1 MPLHLNPSP
10 TLEASPPRRRPR
22 SRLNRLTW
30 SAEHREDEDRA
41 ITHALSILTARF
53 KSRDVLSSPSAMKDY
68 LRLQSQG
75 LAHEVFAV
83 AFLDARNRL
92 IAYERMFRGTLAATT
107 VHPREVA
114 KQALVLDAAGVVL
127 HHNHPS
133 GVCQPSAEDLLV
145 TAWLKS
151 ALALVEIRV
160 LDHVITSD
168 DDALSMAEAGLLGR

>member
-1 MPLHLNPSP
+1 MTTHANPSADQE
-10 TLEASPPRRRPR
+10 TSKSSRRAPVRP
-22 SRLNRLTW
+22 NRLTW

-114 KQALVLDAAGVVL
+114 KQALALDAAGVVL

-133 GVCQPSAEDLLV
+133 GVCQPSAQDLAL
-145 TAWLKS
+145 TAWLKA
-151 ALALVEIRV
+151 ALALVEISV

-168 DDALSMAEAGLLGR
+168 DDALSMVEVGMLTR

>member
-1 MPLHLNPSP
+1 MTTHVNSSGSSQAFKQTRGARL
-10 TLEASPPRRRPR
+10 R
-22 SRLNRLTW
+22 STRLAW

-133 GVCQPSAEDLLV
+133 GVCQPSAQDLAL
-145 TAWLKS
+145 TAWLKA

-168 DDALSMAEAGLLGR
+168 DDALSMVEVGVLAR